1 MDPQTADAA
10 VSEVVSGGDE
20 LLPAMNVKSV
30 RSPVIAGNGMVAC
43 SQPLAG
49 QVGLDV
55 LKRGG
60 SAVDAAIAVNAVL
73 GLMEPH
79 MCGPGGDLFAIVWDA
94 KDRQLHG
101 LNASGRSPAS
111 LSYPELSRRL
121 RELGAPRI
129 PEYHI
134 LSVSVPG
141 AVYGW
146 GTLYEKF
153 GRLPW
158 SDLLTPAIRY
168 AENGFPV
175 SPVIAGEWQGV
186 VAAPPASVPGGFR
199 ALYAPGGKAPAT
211 GELFANKELARTYR
225 LIAEGGVKV
234 FYRGEPAARIVAFMQ
249 EHGGYIDHADL
260 AAQHSDWITPV
271 SVNYR
276 GYEVFE
282 LPPNG
287 QGLTVLQMLQML
299 QDDDLAGMGFMSAER
314 LHLMLEVKKLVF
326 EDRAKFY
333 ADPKFAEPPTAR
345 LLGERYNR
353 QRRALVGDT
362 AARKVRSGAN
372 LLRNGD
378 TIYLTTADSE
388 GNMVSL
394 IQSIYHF
401 FGSGIVV
408 PGTGFAL
415 QNRGLLFSMDSS
427 HPNVYAPGKRPFHT
441 IIPAFVLRDGRP
453 FMSFGVVGGD
463 MQPQGQ
469 LQVLTNIIDFG
480 MDVQQAGDAP
490 RWRHDGSS
498 MPTADSAERLSDG
511 GLVLVEPGF
520 PDQVLKRLAKR
531 GHLVQRDNYAF
542 GGYQAIMRGS
552 NGVYHGA
559 SESRRDGQ
567 AAGY

>member
-1 MDPQTADAA
+1 M
-10 VSEVVSGGDE
+10 SI
-20 LLPAMNVKSV
+20 KST
-30 RSPVIAGNGMVAC
+30 RSPVIAGHGMVAC

-49 QVGLDV
+49 QVGLDI
-55 LKRGG
+55 LKQGG
-60 SAVDAAIAVNAVL
+60 SAVDAALATNAAL

-94 KDRQLHG
+94 KERQLHG
-101 LNASGRSPAS
+101 LNAGGRSPAA
-111 LSYPELSRRL
+111 LSYRELSRRL
-121 RELGAPRI
+121 RELGARSI
-129 PEYHI
+129 PEYHV
-134 LSVSVPG
+134 LSVSAPG
-141 AVYGW
+141 AVHGW
-146 GTLYEKF
+146 GTLHEKF
-153 GRLPW
+153 GRLPL
-158 SDLLTPAIRY
+158 SDLLAPAIRY

-186 VAAPPASVPGGFR
+186 VAAPPASVPGAFR
-199 ALYAPGGKAPAT
+199 ALYAPGGSAPAT
-211 GELFANKELARTYR
+211 GGLFTNQDLARTYR
-225 LIAEGGVKV
+225 QIAEGGAGA
-234 FYRGEPAARIVAFMQ
+234 FYQGEPAQRIVRFMQ
-249 EHGGYIDHADL
+249 EHGGYLDHADL

-276 GYEVFE
+276 GYQIFE
-282 LPPNG
+282 LPPQG
-287 QGLTVLQMLQML
+287 QGITVLQILQML
-299 QDDDLAGMGFMSAER
+299 KDDDLAAMGFMSADR
-314 LHLMLEVKKLVF
+314 LHLMLEAKKLVF

-333 ADPKFAEPPTAR
+333 ADPEFAELPVAG
-345 LLGERYNR
+345 LLSERYNR
-353 QRRALVGDT
+353 RRRALIGDT
-362 AARKVRSGAN
+362 AAQAVKAGAD

-378 TIYLTTADSE
+378 TIYLTSADSD

-415 QNRGLLFSMDSS
+415 QNRGLLFSMDPS

-441 IIPAFVLRDGRP
+441 IIPAFVMRDEQP

-490 RWRHDGSS
+490 RWRHDGST
-498 MPTADSAERLSDG
+498 MPTTDSAEHLSDG
-511 GLVLVEPGF
+511 GMVLVEPGIS
-520 PDQVLKRLAKR
+520 DQVIKDLAKR
-531 GHLVQRDNYAF
+531 GHRVQRDTYMF
-542 GGYQAIMRGS
+542 GGYQAIMRGP
-552 NGVYHGA
+552 NGAYHGA

-567 AAGY
+567 ATGY